1 MVLEKTKRIKAM
13 GLTKKSIDLER
24 EEAVVSKKK
33 TLWDI
38 AEDLAKKPLFT
49 IDEKDRNLVY
59 GSNMMTRLLQEDEI
73 YYKYLGCKNTDE
85 QPWRNCYKN

>member
-38 AEDLAKKPLFT
+38 AEDLAKNLF
-49 IDEKDRNLVY
+49 
-59 GSNMMTRLLQEDEI
+59 LLLMRRI
-73 YYKYLGCKNTDE
+73 GILYMVLI
-85 QPWRNCYKN
+85 

>member
-33 TLWDI
+33 TRWDI

-73 YYKYLGCKNTDE
+73 YYKH
-85 QPWRNCYKN
+85 